1 MLVHTFLLNNQMNP
15 NYPNGSIGYGW
26 GFGQNATNTSRW
38 EQPQIGFCFDSPNLQ
53 IPEVCPPPI
62 QNPGVIGFGFDQAVA
77 SPPLASSVSPNRSQ
91 SNSSTDRTLNATPSR
106 LNVSPS
112 IEPMRPKSHSNY
124 SDESFAPSA
133 PPEPVSPHSESV
145 KFITITRKDSKK
157 SETTSRTI
165 TNTNDQ
171 HNQRRDSYQDS
182 LKDMAALMTD
192 VELTDDMI
200 NGMRKRFDL
209 HN

>member
-1 MLVHTFLLNNQMNP
+1 MVNAC
-15 NYPNGSIGYGW
+15 GYGW
-26 GFGQNATNTSRW
+26 GFGQNATTTSLW
-38 EQPQIGFCFDSPNLQ
+38 EQPQIGFCFDSPNPQ
-53 IPEVCPPPI
+53 IPEACPPPI
-62 QNPGVIGFGFDQAVA
+62 QNPGVIGFAYDQAVA
-77 SPPLASSVSPNRSQ
+77 NPPLVSPVSSQ
-91 SNSSTDRTLNATPSR
+91 SNSSTDRTFNVTSQR
-106 LNVSPS
+106 LNVPPS
-112 IEPMRPKSHSNY
+112 IEAMRPKSYINY

-133 PPEPVSPHSESV
+133 PPESISPHSESV

-157 SETTSRTI
+157 SDTSKTI

>member
-1 MLVHTFLLNNQMNP
+1 MNP
-15 NYPNGSIGYGW
+15 NYPNGPIGYGW
-26 GFGQNATNTSRW
+26 GFGQNATTTSLW
-38 EQPQIGFCFDSPNLQ
+38 EQPQIGFCFDSPNPQ
-53 IPEVCPPPI
+53 IPEACPPPI
-62 QNPGVIGFGFDQAVA
+62 QNPGVIGFAYDQAVA
-77 SPPLASSVSPNRSQ
+77 NPPLVSPVSSGRSQ
-91 SNSSTDRTLNATPSR
+91 SNSSTDRTFNVTSPR
-106 LNVSPS
+106 LNVPPS
-112 IEPMRPKSHSNY
+112 IEAMRPKSYINY

-133 PPEPVSPHSESV
+133 PPESISPHSESV

-157 SETTSRTI
+157 SDTTSKTI

>member
-1 MLVHTFLLNNQMNP
+1 MIYHTTLL
-15 NYPNGSIGYGW
+15 
-26 GFGQNATNTSRW
+26 
-38 EQPQIGFCFDSPNLQ
+38 
-53 IPEVCPPPI
+53 
-62 QNPGVIGFGFDQAVA
+62 
-77 SPPLASSVSPNRSQ
+77 
-91 SNSSTDRTLNATPSR
+91 
-106 LNVSPS
+106 PS
-112 IEPMRPKSHSNY
+112 IIT
-124 SDESFAPSA
+124 FIPS
-133 PPEPVSPHSESV
+133 SL
-145 KFITITRKDSKK
+145 ITLLISID
-157 SETTSRTI
+157 TTSRTI

>member
-1 MLVHTFLLNNQMNP
+1 MNP
-15 NYPNGSIGYGW
+15 NYPNGPIGYGW
-26 GFGQNATNTSRW
+26 EFGQNATTTSRW

-62 QNPGVIGFGFDQAVA
+62 QNTGVIGFAYGQGVA
-77 SPPLASSVSPNRSQ
+77 NPASASSVSPNRPQ
-91 SNSSTDRTLNATPSR
+91 SNSSTCSTFNVTPSR
-106 LNVSPS
+106 PNVPPP
-112 IEPMRPKSHSNY
+112 IKPMQPESYVDYSN
-124 SDESFAPSA
+124 ESFAPSA
-133 PPEPVSPHSESV
+133 PPESVPLSHSESV
-145 KFITITRKDSKK
+145 KVITITRKDSKK
-157 SETTSRTI
+157 SGTTSTT
-165 TNTNDQ
+165 TNTNTNTNQ

-209 HN
+209 KN